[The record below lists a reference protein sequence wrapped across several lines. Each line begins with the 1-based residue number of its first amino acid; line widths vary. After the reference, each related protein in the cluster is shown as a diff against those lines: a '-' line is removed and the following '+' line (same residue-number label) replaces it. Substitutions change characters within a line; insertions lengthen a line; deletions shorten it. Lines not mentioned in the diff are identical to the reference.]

1 MLNKVLLEYVT
12 LIQRIILLFQVPK
25 YFCWNQEVMIELF
38 VFISGV
44 KRNKSFSGGD
54 FLGSL
59 LNQFQNTAKE
69 LTLDFGPPLWRRRN
83 TSFAV
88 NIQNTSGLIPK
99 SEIKTT
105 AVQGNCCFDQIFL
118 ILFKNYSAKLSKYF
132 IKYFISGGSISK
144 IICWWEVAWLFF
156 FLNLAELSVSV
167 FKLWYNTISE
177 LSMSNFK
184 LWYKFCQKF
193 QICWSKN

>member
-156 FLNLAELSVSV
+156 FKNLAELSVSV
-167 FKLWYNTISE
+167 FRLWYNTISE
-177 LSMSNFK
+177 LSMSIFK

>member
-144 IICWWEVAWLFF
+144 IICWWEVA
-156 FLNLAELSVSV
+156 
-167 FKLWYNTISE
+167 
-177 LSMSNFK
+177 
-184 LWYKFCQKF
+184 
-193 QICWSKN
+193 

>member
-88 NIQNTSGLIPK
+88 NTQNTSGLIPK

-177 LSMSNFK
+177 LSMSIFK